1 MSVKTSALLC
11 LFSLS
16 FSGYSLASQAPIDPI
31 EQYEY
36 AQQLLASNKA
46 EASPEMRY
54 WLEQS
59 ANQGYLP
66 AQKQLA
72 NDFAEGIYGEK
83 NETQALYWLTS
94 IALNDPTDRGFL
106 LADFIQRNPDKVTAS
121 QLTEALYQMASQH
134 NPAAEQAYNQLLE
147 QRFNQLRAKQ
157 VSQIKSL
164 DKKAEQTQE
173 EKSTTIAKP
182 NVEYSQFLWLIWL
195 AAILIISGLSFL
207 VIKKHKQNRK
217 ALEAKEENQNQRMAA
232 KVKELEFT
240 NKQLKR
246 QLEKV
251 FKEFKKSKTQAENH
265 KLSVAC
271 AMFGYT
277 PQHIPDLQAI
287 KLRYR
292 QLSKLYHPDTRG
304 SEEEMK
310 RLNHA
315 FKLVSQN
322 VTKQ

>member
-16 FSGYSLASQAPIDPI
+16 FSGYSLASQAPNDPI

-46 EASPEMRY
+46 EASTETRY

-106 LADFIQRNPDKVTAS
+106 LANFIQHNQDKVTAS
-121 QLTEALYQMASQH
+121 QLTAALYQMASQH

-207 VIKKHKQNRK
+207 VIKKLKQNRK
-217 ALEAKEENQNQRMAA
+217 ALEAKEESQNQRMAE
-232 KVKELEFT
+232 KIKELEFT

>member
-1 MSVKTSALLC
+1 VANPKV
-11 LFSLS
+11 
-16 FSGYSLASQAPIDPI
+16 
-31 EQYEY
+31 EH
-36 AQQLLASNKA
+36 
-46 EASPEMRY
+46 SP
-54 WLEQS
+54 
-59 ANQGYLP
+59 
-66 AQKQLA
+66 
-72 NDFAEGIYGEK
+72 
-83 NETQALYWLTS
+83 
-94 IALNDPTDRGFL
+94 
-106 LADFIQRNPDKVTAS
+106 
-121 QLTEALYQMASQH
+121 
-134 NPAAEQAYNQLLE
+134 
-147 QRFNQLRAKQ
+147 
-157 VSQIKSL
+157 
-164 DKKAEQTQE
+164 
-173 EKSTTIAKP
+173 
-182 NVEYSQFLWLIWL
+182 FLWLIWL

-207 VIKKHKQNRK
+207 VIKKLKQNRK
-217 ALEAKEENQNQRMAA
+217 AREAKEESQNQRMAE
-232 KVKELEFT
+232 KIKELEFT

-251 FKEFKKSKTQAENH
+251 FREFKKSKTQAENH

>member
-16 FSGYSLASQAPIDPI
+16 FSGYLLASQAPNDPI

-46 EASPEMRY
+46 EASPETRY

-72 NDFAEGIYGEK
+72 NDFAKGINGEK

-106 LADFIQRNPDKVTAS
+106 LANFIQRNQDKVTTS

-217 ALEAKEENQNQRMAA
+217 ALETKEENQNQRMAA

>member
-1 MSVKTSALLC
+1 MSVKTSALLY

-16 FSGYSLASQAPIDPI
+16 FSGYLLASQAPNDPI

-36 AQQLLASNKA
+36 AQQLLASNEA
-46 EASPEMRY
+46 EASPETRY

-106 LADFIQRNPDKVTAS
+106 LANFIQRNQDKVTAS

-207 VIKKHKQNRK
+207 VIKKLKQNRK
-217 ALEAKEENQNQRMAA
+217 ALEAKEESQNQRMAA

-251 FKEFKKSKTQAENH
+251 FKEFKKSKTQVENH

-277 PQHIPDLQAI
+277 PQTIPDLQAI

>member
-1 MSVKTSALLC
+1 MSVKTSALLF
-11 LFSLS
+11 LFSLC
-16 FSGYSLASQAPIDPI
+16 FSGYSLASQAPNDPI

-46 EASPEMRY
+46 EASTETRY

-106 LADFIQRNPDKVTAS
+106 LANFIQRNQDKVTAS

>member
-1 MSVKTSALLC
+1 MSVKTSALLF
-11 LFSLS
+11 LFSLC
-16 FSGYSLASQAPIDPI
+16 FSGYSLASQAPNDPI

-46 EASPEMRY
+46 EASTETRY

-106 LADFIQRNPDKVTAS
+106 LANFIQRNQDKVTAS

-207 VIKKHKQNRK
+207 VIKKLKQNRK
-217 ALEAKEENQNQRMAA
+217 ALEAKEESQNQRMAA

>member
-1 MSVKTSALLC
+1 MSVKTSALIC

-46 EASPEMRY
+46 EASPETRY

-106 LADFIQRNPDKVTAS
+106 LANFIQRNQDKVTAS

-207 VIKKHKQNRK
+207 VTKKLKQNRK
-217 ALEAKEENQNQRMAA
+217 ALEAKEESQNQRMAE
-232 KVKELEFT
+232 KIKELEFT

>member
-1 MSVKTSALLC
+1 MSVKTSALLY
-11 LFSLS
+11 LFSLC
-16 FSGYSLASQAPIDPI
+16 FSGYSLASQAPNDPI

-46 EASPEMRY
+46 ESSTETRY

-106 LADFIQRNPDKVTAS
+106 LANFIQRNQDKVTTS

>member
-1 MSVKTSALLC
+1 MSVKTSALLY

-16 FSGYSLASQAPIDPI
+16 FSGYLLASQAPNDPI

-46 EASPEMRY
+46 EASPETRY

-72 NDFAEGIYGEK
+72 NDFAKGINGEK

-106 LADFIQRNPDKVTAS
+106 LANFIQRNQDKVTTS

-265 KLSVAC
+265 KLSAAC

>member
-46 EASPEMRY
+46 EASPETRY

-106 LADFIQRNPDKVTAS
+106 LANFIQRNQDKVTAS

-271 AMFGYT
+271 AMFGYI

>member
-16 FSGYSLASQAPIDPI
+16 FSGYLLASQAPNDPI

-46 EASPEMRY
+46 EASPETRY

-72 NDFAEGIYGEK
+72 NDFAKGINGEK

-106 LADFIQRNPDKVTAS
+106 LANFIQRNQDKVTTS

-134 NPAAEQAYNQLLE
+134 NPAAEHAYNQLLE

-207 VIKKHKQNRK
+207 VTKKLKQNRK
-217 ALEAKEENQNQRMAA
+217 ALEAKEESKNQRMEE
-232 KVKELEFT
+232 KIKELEFT

-251 FKEFKKSKTQAENH
+251 FKEFKKSKTQVENH

-271 AMFGYT
+271 SMFGYT

>member
-1 MSVKTSALLC
+1 MSVKTSALLF
-11 LFSLS
+11 LFSLC
-16 FSGYSLASQAPIDPI
+16 FSGYSLASQAPNDPI

-36 AQQLLASNKA
+36 AQQLLALNKA
-46 EASPEMRY
+46 EASTETRY

-106 LADFIQRNPDKVTAS
+106 LANFIQRNQDKVTAS

-207 VIKKHKQNRK
+207 VIKKLKQNRK
-217 ALEAKEENQNQRMAA
+217 ALEAKEESQNQRMAA

>member
-16 FSGYSLASQAPIDPI
+16 FSGYLLASQAPNDPI

-46 EASPEMRY
+46 EASPDTRY

-72 NDFAEGIYGEK
+72 NDFAKGINGEK

-94 IALNDPTDRGFL
+94 IALNDPTDQGFL
-106 LADFIQRNPDKVTAS
+106 LANFIQRNQDKVTTS

-182 NVEYSQFLWLIWL
+182 NVEYSQFLCLIWL

>member
-11 LFSLS
+11 LFNLC
-16 FSGYSLASQAPIDPI
+16 FSGYSLASQAPNDPI

-46 EASPEMRY
+46 EASTATRY

-106 LADFIQRNPDKVTAS
+106 LANFIQRNQDKVTAS

-207 VIKKHKQNRK
+207 VIKKLKQNRK
-217 ALEAKEENQNQRMAA
+217 ALEAKEESQNQRMAA

>member
-16 FSGYSLASQAPIDPI
+16 FSGYSLASRAPIDPI

-46 EASPEMRY
+46 EASPETRY

-106 LADFIQRNPDKVTAS
+106 LANFIQRNQDKVTAS

-207 VIKKHKQNRK
+207 VIKKLKQNRK
-217 ALEAKEENQNQRMAA
+217 ALEAKEENQNQRMAE

>member
-16 FSGYSLASQAPIDPI
+16 FSGYLLASQAPNDPI

-46 EASPEMRY
+46 EASTETRY

-72 NDFAEGIYGEK
+72 NDFAKGINGEK
-83 NETQALYWLTS
+83 NETQTLYWLIS

-106 LADFIQRNPDKVTAS
+106 LANFIQRNQDKVTTS

>member
-1 MSVKTSALLC
+1 MSVKTSALLF
-11 LFSLS
+11 LFSLC
-16 FSGYSLASQAPIDPI
+16 FSGYSLASQAPNDPT

-46 EASPEMRY
+46 EASTETRY

-106 LADFIQRNPDKVTAS
+106 LANFIQRNQDKVTAS

-207 VIKKHKQNRK
+207 VIKKLKQNRK
-217 ALEAKEENQNQRMAA
+217 ALEAKEESQNQRMAA

>member
-11 LFSLS
+11 LFNLC
-16 FSGYSLASQAPIDPI
+16 FSGYSLASQAPNDPI
-31 EQYEY
+31 EQYE
-36 AQQLLASNKA
+36 ASNKA
-46 EASPEMRY
+46 EASTETRY

-106 LADFIQRNPDKVTAS
+106 LANFIQRNQDKVTAS

-207 VIKKHKQNRK
+207 VIKKLKQNRK
-217 ALEAKEENQNQRMAA
+217 ALEAKEESQNQRMAA

>member
-16 FSGYSLASQAPIDPI
+16 FSGYLLASQAPNDPI

-46 EASPEMRY
+46 EASPETRY

-72 NDFAEGIYGEK
+72 NDFAKGINGEK

-106 LADFIQRNPDKVTAS
+106 LANFIQHNQDKVTTS

-240 NKQLKR
+240 NKQLKC

>member
-1 MSVKTSALLC
+1 MSIKMFVLIC

-16 FSGYSLASQAPIDPI
+16 FSGYLLASQVPSDPI

-36 AQQLLASNKA
+36 AQQFLASNETKT
-46 EASPEMRY
+46 SPETRY

-59 ANQGYLP
+59 ANQGYIP

-72 NDFAEGIYGEK
+72 TDFAKGINGEK

-106 LADFIQRNPDKVTAS
+106 LADFIQRNQDKVTTS
-121 QLTEALYQMASQH
+121 QLTEVLYQMASPH
-134 NPAAEQAYNQLLE
+134 NPEAELAYNQLLE

-157 VSQIKSL
+157 VSQIQSL
-164 DKKAEQTQE
+164 DKKVEQKQKEQRTV
-173 EKSTTIAKP
+173 TTLNIG
-182 NVEYSQFLWLIWL
+182 YSPFLLFTW
-195 AAILIISGLSFL
+195 AAVIFIVSSLGFF
-207 VIKKHKQNRK
+207 VIKKCKQNRK
-217 ALEAKEENQNQRMAA
+217 DLETKEEKQNQRIET
-232 KVKELEFT
+232 KVKELELT
-240 NKQLKR
+240 NKRLKR

-251 FKEFKKSKTQAENH
+251 FKELKKAKTQAESH

-277 PQHIPDLQAI
+277 PQNIPDLRAI

-292 QLSKLYHPDTRG
+292 QLSKLYHPDARG

-310 RLNHA
+310 QLNHA
-315 FKLVSQN
+315 FKMLSDN
-322 VTKQ
+322 VIKP

>member
-1 MSVKTSALLC
+1 M
-11 LFSLS
+11 
-16 FSGYSLASQAPIDPI
+16 
-31 EQYEY
+31 
-36 AQQLLASNKA
+36 
-46 EASPEMRY
+46 
-54 WLEQS
+54 
-59 ANQGYLP
+59 
-66 AQKQLA
+66 
-72 NDFAEGIYGEK
+72 
-83 NETQALYWLTS
+83 
-94 IALNDPTDRGFL
+94 
-106 LADFIQRNPDKVTAS
+106 
-121 QLTEALYQMASQH
+121 TEALYQMASQH

-164 DKKAEQTQE
+164 DKKAEQAQE
-173 EKSTTIAKP
+173 EKSTVANPK
-182 NVEYSQFLWLIWL
+182 VEHSPFLWLIWL

-207 VIKKHKQNRK
+207 VIKKLKQNRK
-217 ALEAKEENQNQRMAA
+217 AREAKEESQNQRMAE
-232 KVKELEFT
+232 KIKELEFT

-251 FKEFKKSKTQAENH
+251 FREFKKSKTQAENH
-265 KLSVAC
+265 KLSLAC
-271 AMFGYT
+271 AMLGYT
-277 PQHIPDLQAI
+277 PQTIPDLQSI

>member
-46 EASPEMRY
+46 EASPETRY

-106 LADFIQRNPDKVTAS
+106 LANFIQRNQDKVTTS

-134 NPAAEQAYNQLLE
+134 NPAAEHAYNQLLE

-207 VIKKHKQNRK
+207 VTKKLKQNRK
-217 ALEAKEENQNQRMAA
+217 ALEAKEESKNQRMEE
-232 KVKELEFT
+232 KIKELEFT

-251 FKEFKKSKTQAENH
+251 FKEFKKSKTQVENH

-271 AMFGYT
+271 SMFGYT

>member
-16 FSGYSLASQAPIDPI
+16 FSGYSLASQAPNDPI

-46 EASPEMRY
+46 EASTETRY

-106 LADFIQRNPDKVTAS
+106 LANFIQRNQDKVTAS

-173 EKSTTIAKP
+173 EKSTTTAKP

-292 QLSKLYHPDTRG
+292 QQSKLYHPDTKG

>member
-11 LFSLS
+11 LFSLC
-16 FSGYSLASQAPIDPI
+16 FSGYSLASQAPNDPI

-46 EASPEMRY
+46 EASTETRY

-106 LADFIQRNPDKVTAS
+106 LANFIQRNQDKVTAS

-207 VIKKHKQNRK
+207 VIKKLKQNRK
-217 ALEAKEENQNQRMAA
+217 ALEAKEESQNQRMAA